1 MTLIRDTHADYGASF
16 ESVGGREFPAE
27 YGRPNRAHRAVR
39 NVVGVTETPY
49 GVVTVS
55 GDDRHE
61 FVNDAVTNE
70 VPVEDGVGCRCFLL
84 DAQGGIEYE
93 LMVWVTDDSLLV
105 FTPPGRAG
113 DLAEEWGEK
122 VFIQDV
128 EVDAATEQFGTFGVH
143 GPKATEKIAS
153 VLHGATAPEEPFT
166 FVRGETADV
175 GVNVARLDDPTGDE
189 GYEVFCAAADAEA
202 VFSTLVTNGLN
213 ATPFGRNVYEA
224 LTLEAGTPL
233 FETELEGR
241 IPNVAG
247 QDASVDYE
255 KGCFVGQEVVSRVH
269 NRGRPSKRLVG
280 ISFERDSDVSPGPL
294 DGVDGEL
301 TRVADSPMRDARLSF
316 AYVPFAFEDAYLDR
330 DGETATVE
338 ELPFVET
345 GSRSGRIP
353 QYD

>member
-16 ESVGGREFPAE
+16 ETVGGREYPAE
-27 YGRPNRAHRAVR
+27 YGRSNRAHRAVR

-70 VPVEDGVGCRCFLL
+70 VPTEDGAGCRCFLL
-84 DAQGGIEYE
+84 DPQGGIEYE
-93 LMVWVTDDSLLV
+93 LTVWVTADSLLV
-105 FTPPGRAG
+105 FTPPGRAS
-113 DLAEEWGEK
+113 DLAGEWSEK

-128 EVDAATEQFGTFGVH
+128 SVEAATEQFGTFGVH
-143 GPKATEKIAS
+143 GPKATEKVAS
-153 VLHGATAPEEPFT
+153 VLHGATAPEDAFT
-166 FVRGETADV
+166 FVRGRTADI

-189 GYEVFCAAADAEA
+189 GYEVFCAAADAEP

-213 ATPFGRNVYEA
+213 ATPFGRTVYEA

-233 FETELEGR
+233 FDTELEGK

-247 QDASVDYE
+247 QDAAVDYE

-269 NRGRPSKRLVG
+269 NRGRPSERLVG
-280 ISFERDSDVSPGPL
+280 VSFERDSDVAPGPL
-294 DGVDGEL
+294 DDTNGEI
-301 TRVADSPMRDARLSF
+301 TRVADSPMRDATLAF
-316 AYVPFAFEDAYLDR
+316 AYVPFTFEDPYVTR
-330 DGETATVE
+330 DGETGAIE
-338 ELPFVET
+338 KLPFVET
-345 GSRSGRIP
+345 ESRSGRTP